1 MNIGMFSDTYIP
13 QKNGVATALKLY
25 KDEMERLG
33 HNVFL
38 FVPKYDI
45 KYSRQEKMYLNSQQ

>member
-1 MNIGMFSDTYIP
+1 MNIGCFQIP
-13 QKNGVATALKLY
+13 IYLKNGVATALKLY
-25 KDEMERLG
+25 KDEMEKLG

-45 KYSRQEKMYLNSQQ
+45 NYTREEKM